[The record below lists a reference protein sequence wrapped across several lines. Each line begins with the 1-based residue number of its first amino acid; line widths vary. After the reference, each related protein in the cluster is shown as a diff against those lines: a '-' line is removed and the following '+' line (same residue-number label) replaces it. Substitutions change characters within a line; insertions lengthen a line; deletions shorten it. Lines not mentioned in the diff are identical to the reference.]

1 MIVQDEFRTKE
12 IREREEEEEQ
22 KGREAKER
30 KGKERKEL
38 NTYCYHLYWLCKVII
53 NKNELIMM
61 KPLLH

>member
-30 KGKERKEL
+30 KGKEL
-38 NTYCYHLYWLCKVII
+38 NTYCYHLYWLCKVIR
-53 NKNELIMM
+53 L
-61 KPLLH
+61 